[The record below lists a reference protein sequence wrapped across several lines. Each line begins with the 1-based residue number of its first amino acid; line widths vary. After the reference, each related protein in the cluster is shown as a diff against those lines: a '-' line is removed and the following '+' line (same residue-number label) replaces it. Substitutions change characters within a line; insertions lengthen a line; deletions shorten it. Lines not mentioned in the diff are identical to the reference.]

1 MLDDYNHRWRIIR
14 VAVHGIYVFLKF
26 TFYEIPKFL
35 LITAP
40 WEILKETKR
49 GIVRMYKAIPPI
61 KEWPRIVKDAVV
73 GMAKGI
79 KKFLIAL
86 GRAIKATPKAI
97 YDGGKYLAK
106 QGKKLAIK
114 TWRGIK
120 ALPGLMKIGLQK
132 TWSGIKA
139 IASWV
144 KDLLLRYPHSQ
155 LTPTGANILV
165 FFPSSIPSSPPS
177 SISSATSPSQTS
189 SPASKPSSAA
199 SSSTSPNYCGQD

>member
-14 VAVHGIYVFLKF
+14 VAVHGIYVFLKV

-35 LITAP
+35 IITLP

-97 YDGGKYLAK
+97 YNGGKYLAK

-144 KDLLLRYPHSQ
+144 KDLLLKYPP
-155 LTPTGANILV
+155 LPPTGAKILV
-165 FFPSSIPSSPPS
+165 FSPSSIPSSPPS

-199 SSSTSPNYCGQD
+199 SSSTFPNYCGQD

>member
-49 GIVRMYKAIPPI
+49 GIVKMYKAIPPI
-61 KEWPRIVKDAVV
+61 TEWPRIVKDAVV

-79 KKFLIAL
+79 KKFLSAL

-144 KDLLLRYPHSQ
+144 KDLLLKYP
-155 LTPTGANILV
+155 
-165 FFPSSIPSSPPS
+165 
-177 SISSATSPSQTS
+177 
-189 SPASKPSSAA
+189 
-199 SSSTSPNYCGQD
+199 TSPNSRSHISILSLL